1 MAAENDARV
10 AVDAE
15 LDDLDERF
23 GDFELTETTVENDP
37 AFYEHGL
44 DRVRETGMLADASAL
59 VYDGRNRVLLVRHPD
74 TPESWVT
81 PGGGYEAGDGSLVTT
96 VIREV
101 EEETGVRLA
110 VTDVL
115 FARVETIEHRDEQ
128 RSYPM
133 LRLQF
138 AARGDRPA
146 SAANDDEI
154 LEARW
159 FADPPTDFENN
170 DLTAPRPMET
180 HAEPACRARRTT
192 PRNAKNGRLH

>member
-10 AVDAE
+10 AVDTE

-59 VYDGRNRVLLVRHPD
+59 VRDDRNRVLLVRHPH

-81 PGGGYEAGDGSLVTT
+81 PGGGYEAGDGSLVATA
-96 VIREV
+96 VREV
-101 EEETGVRLA
+101 EEETTVRPV
-110 VTDVL
+110 VTDIL
-115 FARVETIEHRDEQ
+115 SARIRTIEHRDEQ

-138 AARGDRPA
+138 TARGDGPA
-146 SAANDDEI
+146 SAASDDEI

-170 DLTAPRPMET
+170 
-180 HAEPACRARRTT
+180 
-192 PRNAKNGRLH
+192 G